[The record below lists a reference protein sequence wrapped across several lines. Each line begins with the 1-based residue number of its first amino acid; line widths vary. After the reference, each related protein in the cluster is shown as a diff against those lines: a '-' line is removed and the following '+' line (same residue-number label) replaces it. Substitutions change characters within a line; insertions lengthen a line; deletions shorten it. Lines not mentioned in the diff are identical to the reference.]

1 MAKDLSKIPEGFT
14 LDSPPSSSLPEGFTL
29 DEPPEEK
36 GSYLSGD
43 QGLVPD
49 VAEDIGKG
57 IYSGVI
63 SVPQGLL
70 EFGAIGI
77 DGALN
82 TNTASA
88 VTDAFEQIKPE
99 MGIAGDVTE
108 DLVAFGVGF
117 VPVVGWLGRAGQA
130 AKAVKAGKTLSKA
143 GRTMFGRSA
152 IDFGSSK
159 IGQTLVG
166 SRPGMIGSTA
176 VGALG
181 YSTAVASDGRTTLSD
196 NFEIFPDA
204 LQTEED
210 AGLTGRQEAARRF
223 RNKIRSGVED
233 MFLSGAVDTALT
245 VGGAG
250 IRAVGRTETGAKA
263 ARAVSQAPSR
273 VAEGMAKGFDAIGMG
288 AVNDKAKGARDLF
301 REYFT
306 ASGGADVKL
315 YETVQDARAVADM
328 SERMGV
334 KAAEDFDKAT
344 KKFLKAANLR
354 NETPVDA
361 QKVET
366 ALNKFLLGNR
376 KELEAIG
383 SEQMIKAADS
393 MIDVRATLEDDLIR
407 QLQTEVG
414 IDKDGKLLTPDT
426 PAKQK
431 AAKALE
437 EMLQNQKNQVG
448 YLRRQFNQYINP
460 INFYKGLDLSS
471 KEFDEAVDEVASL
484 IVPSGQ
490 GVDDNIRA
498 LAKERV
504 LDTLGL
510 YTITGVSPEV
520 VLKDKIK
527 QVTREAQG
535 GKTGLVARDR
545 PVLTAMD
552 DLFIA
557 REPLI
562 DNSPKLQ
569 KLKGVM
575 TDPKEVYKKT
585 ISDMAQ
591 ANAAADMYR
600 GMIDQGLAVDA
611 VEGMKRLN
619 QGGRPAI
626 IDIPDSLRM
635 TPEEYNIA
643 MQPFRDIARQRGLTG
658 EVLDEAGNLKYR
670 MDPAEQVLE
679 EYRKDLVGLKGYK
692 ALGDNRDIQHVFGGA
707 YGDLTG
713 RLVSPET
720 YGAITA
726 PLKFGSNTVL
736 GEAAGI
742 LSQLRSLSQKMT
754 IVPNPGAQVRNIAG
768 NFMMLGANANL
779 GRQTDFSDMFKVLTA
794 SVADLDEAG
803 LTRLAKKISLSGV
816 EDTSLVVR
824 ALRDFGKAGEDLT
837 SNTMKVAKT
846 IDVWTDK
853 IPFMQTFEKVY
864 GESDTFFKG
873 LALLG
878 EEKKILNAFKAAGL
892 EPDDER
898 IYDALMD
905 AGLAKRYKSA
915 VTEFGD
921 ASSDLLPYEVM
932 AADAVKDTMPIYPR
946 IGKAIRALDVF
957 PLIGNF
963 TSFASENIRNS
974 ANILGRGLKEMSFTI
989 PPELRREIGE
999 EAASA
1004 FERQIRGEGAQRLMS
1019 YTSVATIGP
1028 SQAVKASMYAT
1039 GTTQEQY
1046 DAMKSQLPRYMDGHQ
1061 LIMLSNDQKG
1071 KMDYIDLSYV
1081 SPYAFVLDPARAALE
1096 IYGREGKLDKSQI
1109 ERIGSGA
1116 LRGLTMFA
1124 EPFGEESL
1132 IYERLRDVLPSKDAP
1147 LLSIVGRGGKT
1158 QDGVPVYDSTDSI
1171 GDKIDKATG
1180 HLLNGIIPA
1189 YAQLI
1194 GEVDRPFSALDVPKT
1209 GNLRKAVRETF
1220 NQGRVLRSITGAPG
1234 GRGEEYKPFKE
1245 GARLVTGFTPMTLD
1259 IRNDFAFAGKAYTPR
1274 RTEAK
1279 SAAQRNMKKGN
1290 LTMED
1295 MLTSWDTYLDNLY
1308 REQSNLYQDIEA
1320 ARKLM
1325 PGLSKSRQDTIIRQN
1340 LTKGA
1345 KLGKAEANAIMDGEF
1360 WPTDASKELWKD
1372 LIAARKAEGRT
1383 FITDMSDFSPFNQR
1397 SRDRKRQSLSLD
1409 SPGEAPRATVPNT
1422 GIPPGFELDPMPSD
1436 PAPSL
1441 PPGFE
1446 LDPISL
1452 PVAPPTVPTAPTI
1465 TASNTQVDPTLLGGD
1480 PATQALAKSLGRV

>member
-1 MAKDLSKIPEGFT
+1 MVDISFDDLIPKSDSKSDEVSFDDLTPEKK
-14 LDSPPSSSLPEGFTL
+14 
-29 DEPPEEK
+29 EK

-63 SVPQGLL
+63 SVPQGIL
-70 EFGAIGI
+70 ELGAIFV

-88 VTDAFEQIKPE
+88 VTDAFEYIKPE
-99 MGIAGDVTE
+99 MGTAGDVTE

-130 AKAVKAGKTLSKA
+130 AKAVQAGKKLSKA
-143 GRTMFGRSA
+143 GRTKFGRSA

-159 IGQTLVG
+159 VGQTLVG

-196 NFEIFPDA
+196 NFEILPDA
-204 LQTEED
+204 LETEED

-223 RNKIRSGVED
+223 RNKLRSGVED

-250 IRAVGRTETGAKA
+250 IRAVGRTDRGAKA
-263 ARAVSQAPSR
+263 AQAVIKAPSK

-344 KKFLKAANLR
+344 KKFLKASKLKD
-354 NETPVDA
+354 ETPVDA
-361 QKVET
+361 QRVEA
-366 ALNKFLLGNR
+366 ALNKFLLGDR
-376 KELEAIG
+376 KQLEAIG
-383 SEQMIKAADS
+383 SEQMIKAADA
-393 MIDVRATLEDDLIR
+393 MIDVRANLEDDLIR

-414 IDKDGKLLTPDT
+414 VDADGKLLTPDT

-471 KEFDEAVDEVASL
+471 KEFDEAVDEVANI

-510 YTITGVSPEV
+510 YTTTGVSPEV

-527 QVTREAQG
+527 QVTREAKG

-557 REPLI
+557 REPLV
-562 DNSPKLQ
+562 DKSPKLQ
-569 KLKGVM
+569 RLKGLM

-611 VEGMKRLN
+611 VEGMKLLN

-626 IDIPDSLRM
+626 IDIPDKLRM
-635 TPEEYNIA
+635 TDEQYQNA
-643 MQPFRDIARQRGLTG
+643 MEPFREIVRQRGIKRG
-658 EVLDEAGNLKYR
+658 EVVDDAGNVTVSPKE
-670 MDPAEQVLE
+670 PAEELLE
-679 EYRKDLVGLKGYK
+679 QYRADLINLKGYK

-736 GEAAGI
+736 GEAAGV

-768 NFMMLGANANL
+768 NFLMLGANANL

-837 SNTMKVAKT
+837 SNTAKVAKT
-846 IDVWTDK
+846 IDMWTDK

-898 IYDALMD
+898 IYQALMD

-946 IGKAIRALDVF
+946 IGKAVRALDVF

-989 PPELRREIGE
+989 PPELRQQIGE

-1019 YTSVATIGP
+1019 YTAVATIGP
-1028 SQAVKASMYAT
+1028 SQAVKATMYAT

-1046 DAMKSQLPRYMDGHQ
+1046 DALKSQLPRYMDGHQ
-1061 LIMLSNDQKG
+1061 LLILSNDQKG
-1071 KMDYIDLSYV
+1071 KVDYIDLSYV

-1096 IYGREGKLDKSQI
+1096 IYKREGKLDKSQV

-1158 QDGVPVYDSTDSI
+1158 ENGVPVYNSTDSI

-1180 HLLNGIIPA
+1180 HLLNGVIPA
-1189 YAQLI
+1189 YSQLI

-1279 SAAQRNMKKGN
+1279 SAAQRDMKKGN

-1345 KLGKAEANAIMDGEF
+1345 KLGKAEANAIMNGEF

-1397 SRDRKRQSLSLD
+1397 SRDRKRQPLSLD
-1409 SPGEAPRATVPNT
+1409 SPGDAPRATVPSK
-1422 GIPPGFELDPMPSD
+1422 IPSFDDLIPSNIPSFDDLIPTLDES
-1436 PAPSL
+1436 SL
-1441 PPGFE
+1441 SV
-1446 LDPISL
+1446 PI
-1452 PVAPPTVPTAPTI
+1452 APPTVPTAPTI

>member
-1 MAKDLSKIPEGFT
+1 MADKQPVFDPNAPFEIT
-14 LDSPPSSSLPEGFTL
+14 LP
-29 DEPPEEK
+29 DEPEEK
-36 GSYLSGD
+36 GSYFSGD

-63 SVPQGLL
+63 SVPQGIL
-70 EFGAIGI
+70 ELGAIFV
-77 DGALN
+77 DGVLN

-88 VTDAFEQIKPE
+88 VTDAFEYIKPE
-99 MGIAGDVTE
+99 TGTAGDVTE

-130 AKAVKAGKTLSKA
+130 AKAVQAGKKLSKA
-143 GRTMFGRSA
+143 GRTKFGRSA

-159 IGQTLVG
+159 VGQTLVG

-196 NFEIFPDA
+196 NFEILPDA
-204 LQTEED
+204 LETEED

-223 RNKIRSGVED
+223 RNKLRSGVED

-250 IRAVGRTETGAKA
+250 IRAVGRTDTGAKA
-263 ARAVSQAPSR
+263 AQAVRKAPSK

-344 KKFLKAANLR
+344 KKFLKASKLKD
-354 NETPVDA
+354 ETPVDA
-361 QKVET
+361 QRVEA
-366 ALNKFLLGNR
+366 ALNKFLLGDR
-376 KELEAIG
+376 KQLEAIG
-383 SEQMIKAADS
+383 SEQMIKAADA
-393 MIDVRATLEDDLIR
+393 MIDVRANLEDDLIR

-414 IDKDGKLLTPDT
+414 VDADGKLLTPDT

-471 KEFDEAVDEVASL
+471 KEFDEAVDEVAKI

-510 YTITGVSPEV
+510 YTTTGVSPEV

-527 QVTREAQG
+527 QVTREAKG

-557 REPLI
+557 REPLV
-562 DNSPKLQ
+562 DKSPKLR

-611 VEGMKRLN
+611 VEGMRLLN

-626 IDIPDSLRM
+626 IDIPDPLRM
-635 TPEEYNIA
+635 TDEQYQNA
-643 MQPFRDIARQRGLTG
+643 MEPFREIVRQRGIKRG
-658 EVLDEAGNLKYR
+658 EVVDDAGNVTVSPKE
-670 MDPAEQVLE
+670 PAEDLLE
-679 EYRKDLVGLKGYK
+679 QYRADLINLKGYK

-768 NFMMLGANANL
+768 NFLMLGANSNL

-824 ALRDFGKAGEDLT
+824 ALREFGKAGEDLT

-898 IYDALMD
+898 IYQALMD

-946 IGKAIRALDVF
+946 IGKAVRALDVF

-974 ANILGRGLKEMSFTI
+974 GNILGRGLKEMSFTI
-989 PPELRREIGE
+989 PPELRQQIGE

-1019 YTSVATIGP
+1019 YTAVATIGP
-1028 SQAVKASMYAT
+1028 SQAIKATMYAT

-1046 DAMKSQLPRYMDGHQ
+1046 DALKSQLPRYMDGHQ
-1061 LIMLSNDQKG
+1061 LLILSNDQKG

-1096 IYGREGKLDKSQI
+1096 IYKREGKLDKSQV

-1147 LLSIVGRGGKT
+1147 LVSIVGRGGRT
-1158 QDGVPVYDSTDSI
+1158 QDGVPVYNRTDSF
-1171 GDKIDKATG
+1171 GDKLDKSIG
-1180 HLLNGIIPA
+1180 HLFNGIIPA
-1189 YAQLI
+1189 YAELI
-1194 GEVDRPFSALDVPKT
+1194 AEVDRPFSVTTP
-1209 GNLRKAVRETF
+1209 REML

-1234 GRGEEYKPFKE
+1234 DRGEEYKPFKE

-1279 SAAQRNMKKGN
+1279 SAAQRDMKRGN
-1290 LTMED
+1290 LTMGD

-1308 REQSNLYQDIEA
+1308 REQSKLYQDIEA

-1345 KLGKAEANAIMDGEF
+1345 KLGKAEANAIMNGEF

-1383 FITDMSDFSPFNQR
+1383 FVTDMSDFSPFNQR

-1409 SPGEAPRATVPNT
+1409 SPGDAPRATVP
-1422 GIPPGFELDPMPSD
+1422 
-1436 PAPSL
+1436 
-1441 PPGFE
+1441 
-1446 LDPISL
+1446 
-1452 PVAPPTVPTAPTI
+1452 TVPTFDPSQPFTIESPSSVPSVAPTFNPSI
-1465 TASNTQVDPTLLGGD
+1465 PFTIETPAAPPVSSPSAQVDPTLLGGD

>member
-1 MAKDLSKIPEGFT
+1 
-14 LDSPPSSSLPEGFTL
+14 
-29 DEPPEEK
+29 
-36 GSYLSGD
+36 
-43 QGLVPD
+43 
-49 VAEDIGKG
+49 
-57 IYSGVI
+57 
-63 SVPQGLL
+63 
-70 EFGAIGI
+70 
-77 DGALN
+77 
-82 TNTASA
+82 
-88 VTDAFEQIKPE
+88 
-99 MGIAGDVTE
+99 
-108 DLVAFGVGF
+108 
-117 VPVVGWLGRAGQA
+117 
-130 AKAVKAGKTLSKA
+130 
-143 GRTMFGRSA
+143 
-152 IDFGSSK
+152 
-159 IGQTLVG
+159 
-166 SRPGMIGSTA
+166 
-176 VGALG
+176 
-181 YSTAVASDGRTTLSD
+181 
-196 NFEIFPDA
+196 
-204 LQTEED
+204 
-210 AGLTGRQEAARRF
+210 
-223 RNKIRSGVED
+223 
-233 MFLSGAVDTALT
+233 
-245 VGGAG
+245 
-250 IRAVGRTETGAKA
+250 
-263 ARAVSQAPSR
+263 
-273 VAEGMAKGFDAIGMG
+273 
-288 AVNDKAKGARDLF
+288 
-301 REYFT
+301 
-306 ASGGADVKL
+306 
-315 YETVQDARAVADM
+315 
-328 SERMGV
+328 
-334 KAAEDFDKAT
+334 
-344 KKFLKAANLR
+344 
-354 NETPVDA
+354 
-361 QKVET
+361 
-366 ALNKFLLGNR
+366 
-376 KELEAIG
+376 
-383 SEQMIKAADS
+383 
-393 MIDVRATLEDDLIR
+393 
-407 QLQTEVG
+407 
-414 IDKDGKLLTPDT
+414 
-426 PAKQK
+426 
-431 AAKALE
+431 
-437 EMLQNQKNQVG
+437 
-448 YLRRQFNQYINP
+448 
-460 INFYKGLDLSS
+460 
-471 KEFDEAVDEVASL
+471 
-484 IVPSGQ
+484 
-490 GVDDNIRA
+490 
-498 LAKERV
+498 
-504 LDTLGL
+504 
-510 YTITGVSPEV
+510 
-520 VLKDKIK
+520 
-527 QVTREAQG
+527 
-535 GKTGLVARDR
+535 
-545 PVLTAMD
+545 
-552 DLFIA
+552 
-557 REPLI
+557 
-562 DNSPKLQ
+562 
-569 KLKGVM
+569 
-575 TDPKEVYKKT
+575 
-585 ISDMAQ
+585 MAQ

-611 VEGMKRLN
+611 VEGMKLLN

-626 IDIPDSLRM
+626 IDIPDKLRM
-635 TPEEYNIA
+635 TDEQYQNA
-643 MQPFRDIARQRGLTG
+643 MEPFRQIVRQRGTPG
-658 EVLDEAGNLKYR
+658 TEVLDDAGNLKYTT
-670 MDPAEQVLE
+670 DAAEDLLE
-679 EYRKDLVGLKGYK
+679 QYRADLINLKGYK
-692 ALGDNRDIQHVFGGA
+692 ALGDSRDIQHVFGGA

-736 GEAAGI
+736 GEAAGV

-768 NFMMLGANANL
+768 NFLMLGANANL

-837 SNTMKVAKT
+837 SNTAKVAKT

-898 IYDALMD
+898 IYQALMD

-946 IGKAIRALDVF
+946 IGKAVRALDVF

-974 ANILGRGLKEMSFTI
+974 GNILGRGLKEMSFTI
-989 PPELRREIGE
+989 PPELRQQIGE

-1019 YTSVATIGP
+1019 YTAVATIGP
-1028 SQAVKASMYAT
+1028 SQAVKATMYAT

-1046 DAMKSQLPRYMDGHQ
+1046 DALKSQLPRYMDGHQ
-1061 LIMLSNDQKG
+1061 LLILSNDQKG
-1071 KMDYIDLSYV
+1071 KVDYIDLSYV

-1096 IYGREGKLDKSQI
+1096 IYKREGKLDKSQV

-1158 QDGVPVYDSTDSI
+1158 ENGVPVYNSTDSI

-1180 HLLNGIIPA
+1180 HLLNGVIPA
-1189 YAQLI
+1189 YSQLI

-1279 SAAQRNMKKGN
+1279 SAAQRDMKKGN

-1345 KLGKAEANAIMDGEF
+1345 KLGKAEANAIMNGEF

-1383 FITDMSDFSPFNQR
+1383 FVTDMSDFSPFNQR

-1409 SPGEAPRATVPNT
+1409 SPGEAPRATVPIVPTFDPSQPFTIESPSPVPSVAPTFNPSMPFT
-1422 GIPPGFELDPMPSD
+1422 IETPAAPPVS
-1436 PAPSL
+1436 APS
-1441 PPGFE
+1441 
-1446 LDPISL
+1446 
-1452 PVAPPTVPTAPTI
+1452 A
-1465 TASNTQVDPTLLGGD
+1465 QVDPTLLGGD

>member
-1 MAKDLSKIPEGFT
+1 MADKQPVFDPNAPFEIT
-14 LDSPPSSSLPEGFTL
+14 LP
-29 DEPPEEK
+29 DEPKEK

-49 VAEDIGKG
+49 VFEDIGKG

-63 SVPQGLL
+63 SVPQGIL
-70 EFGAIGI
+70 ELGAIGI

-88 VTDAFEQIKPE
+88 VTDAFEYIKPE
-99 MGIAGDVTE
+99 TGTAGDVTE

-130 AKAVKAGKTLSKA
+130 AKAVQAGKKLSKA
-143 GRTMFGRSA
+143 GRTKFGRSA

-159 IGQTLVG
+159 VGQTLVG

-196 NFEIFPDA
+196 NFEILPDA
-204 LQTEED
+204 LETEED

-223 RNKIRSGVED
+223 RNKLRSGVED

-250 IRAVGRTETGAKA
+250 IRAVGRTDRGAKA
-263 ARAVSQAPSR
+263 AQAVRKAPSK

-334 KAAEDFDKAT
+334 KSAEDFDKAT
-344 KKFLKAANLR
+344 KKFLKASKLKD
-354 NETPVDA
+354 ETPVDA
-361 QKVET
+361 QRVET
-366 ALNKFLLGNR
+366 ALNKFLLGDR

-393 MIDVRATLEDDLIR
+393 MIDVRANLEDDLIR

-414 IDKDGKLLTPDT
+414 VDADGKLLTPDT

-471 KEFDEAVDEVASL
+471 KEFDEAVDEVAKI

-510 YTITGVSPEV
+510 YTTTGVSPEV

-527 QVTREAQG
+527 QVTREAKG

-557 REPLI
+557 REPLV
-562 DNSPKLQ
+562 DKSPKLR

-611 VEGMKRLN
+611 VEGMRLLN

-626 IDIPDSLRM
+626 IDIPDPLRM
-635 TPEEYNIA
+635 TDEQYQNA
-643 MQPFRDIARQRGLTG
+643 MEPFREIVRQRGIKRG
-658 EVLDEAGNLKYR
+658 EVVDDAGNVTVSPKE
-670 MDPAEQVLE
+670 PAEDLLE
-679 EYRKDLVGLKGYK
+679 QYRADLINLKGYK

-768 NFMMLGANANL
+768 NFLMLGANSNL

-824 ALRDFGKAGEDLT
+824 ALREFGKAGEDLT

-878 EEKKILNAFKAAGL
+878 EEKKILNAFKAAKL
-892 EPDDER
+892 DPSDDR
-898 IYDALMD
+898 VYQALMD

-932 AADAVKDTMPIYPR
+932 AADTVKDTMPVYPR
-946 IGKAIRALDVF
+946 IGKAVRALDVF

-974 ANILGRGLKEMSFTI
+974 GNILGRGLKEMSFTI
-989 PPELRREIGE
+989 PPELRQQIGE

-1019 YTSVATIGP
+1019 YTAVATIGP
-1028 SQAVKASMYAT
+1028 SQAIKATMYAT

-1046 DAMKSQLPRYMDGHQ
+1046 DALKSQLPRYMDGHQ
-1061 LIMLSNDQKG
+1061 LLILSNDQKG

-1096 IYGREGKLDKSQI
+1096 IYKREGKLDKSQV

-1147 LLSIVGRGGKT
+1147 LVSIVGRGGRT
-1158 QDGVPVYDSTDSI
+1158 QDGVPVYNRTDSF
-1171 GDKIDKATG
+1171 GDKLDKSIG
-1180 HLLNGIIPA
+1180 HLFNGIIPA
-1189 YAQLI
+1189 YAELI
-1194 GEVDRPFSALDVPKT
+1194 AEVDRPFSVTTP
-1209 GNLRKAVRETF
+1209 REML

-1234 GRGEEYKPFKE
+1234 DRGEEYKPFKE

-1279 SAAQRNMKKGN
+1279 SAAQRDMKRGN
-1290 LTMED
+1290 LTMGD

-1308 REQSNLYQDIEA
+1308 REQSKLYQDIEA

-1345 KLGKAEANAIMDGEF
+1345 KLGKAEANAIMNGEF

-1383 FITDMSDFSPFNQR
+1383 FVTDMSDFSPFNQR

-1409 SPGEAPRATVPNT
+1409 SPGDAPRATVP
-1422 GIPPGFELDPMPSD
+1422 
-1436 PAPSL
+1436 
-1441 PPGFE
+1441 
-1446 LDPISL
+1446 
-1452 PVAPPTVPTAPTI
+1452 TVPTFDPSQPFTIESPSSVPSVAPTFNPSI
-1465 TASNTQVDPTLLGGD
+1465 PFTIETPAAPPVSSPSTQVDPTLLGGD